1 MKNVDG
7 GSQGMDTNSK
17 YSSSL
22 SGNGNFA
29 RRIKGRSYRL
39 RSVSSREESVLPNTN
54 GSDGKNICV
63 GKCSKME
70 GNNSSNAL
78 AKRVQIIS
86 KSAALASKRKV
97 S

>member
-1 MKNVDG
+1 MKNIEG
-7 GSQGMDTNSK
+7 STRSQGLG
-17 YSSSL
+17 SSNL

-39 RSVSSREESVLPNTN
+39 QSVSYKEGGVLPNTN
-54 GSDGKNICV
+54 GSDGGNICV

-70 GNNSSNAL
+70 GSNSAHAL